1 MTEELFPFYFLIDHG
16 RDGERVLLYVMHE
29 SRTRIIHSGTVVGYR
44 CPEFNLQKS
53 KRSFDHSPSRCQ
65 WLFVWS
71 RTSDVTQLYF
81 IHLGLRAEEGIVYWN
96 LLQLLQGPLFAVKK
110 NCAI

>member
-1 MTEELFPFYFLIDHG
+1 MVVMGKGYYCMSCMNHG
-16 RDGERVLLYVMHE
+16 LG
-29 SRTRIIHSGTVVGYR
+29 SFTRAQWWGIVAPNSIYR
-44 CPEFNLQKS
+44 KS

-96 LLQLLQGPLFAVKK
+96 LLQLLQGPLFAVK